1 MILSVEKKSF
11 VCVYYI
17 MRCPFCKQD
26 DDKVVDSRSGEGGQ
40 IIRRRRECL
49 SCQRRFTTYERVEEI
64 IKLTVVKKDG
74 SRVPYNRSKIE
85 EGIRKSCYKRP
96 VSEDDISVVAEA
108 VEDDLLHLN
117 SVEVT
122 SSVIGKTTMKRLKTL
137 DKVAYIRFASVYQEF
152 EQVGQFI
159 QEINE
164 VMQPDGE

>member
-1 MILSVEKKSF
+1 MK
-11 VCVYYI
+11 
-17 MRCPFCKQD
+17 CPFCKQD
-26 DDKVVDSRSGEGGQ
+26 DDRVVDSRSGENGQ

-49 SCQRRFTTYERVEEI
+49 NCNRRFTTYERVEEI

-74 SRVPYNRSKIE
+74 SRVPYNRSRIE

-96 VSEDDISVVAEA
+96 VSEDDISMAAEA

-117 SVEVT
+117 TVEVT
-122 SSVIGKTTMKRLKTL
+122 STEIGRVTMKKLKKL

>member
-1 MILSVEKKSF
+1 MK
-11 VCVYYI
+11 CA
-17 MRCPFCKQD
+17 FCKQD
-26 DDKVVDSRSGEGGQ
+26 DDRVVDSRSGENGQ

-49 SCQRRFTTYERVEEI
+49 NCHRRFTTFERVEEI

-74 SRVPYNRSKIE
+74 SRVPYNRSRIE
-85 EGIRKSCYKRP
+85 DGVRKSCYKRP
-96 VSEDDISVVAEA
+96 VSEEDIALLAEA

-117 SVEVT
+117 LIEVT
-122 SSVIGKTTMKRLKTL
+122 SSEIGKITMKKLKKL

-159 QEINE
+159 QEINQ

>member
-1 MILSVEKKSF
+1 
-11 VCVYYI
+11 

-26 DDKVVDSRSGEGGQ
+26 DDRVVDSRSGESGQ

-49 SCQRRFTTYERVEEI
+49 NCHRRFTTYERVEEI

-96 VSEDDISVVAEA
+96 VSEDDIALAAEA

-122 SSVIGKTTMKRLKTL
+122 STEIGRTTMKRLKKI

-164 VMQPDGE
+164 VMQPDGD

>member
-1 MILSVEKKSF
+1 MK
-11 VCVYYI
+11 
-17 MRCPFCKQD
+17 CPFCKQD
-26 DDKVVDSRSGEGGQ
+26 NDRVVDSRSGENGQ

-49 SCQRRFTTYERVEEI
+49 NCHRRFTTFERVEEI

-74 SRVPYNRSKIE
+74 SRVPYNRAKIE
-85 EGIRKSCYKRP
+85 EGVRKSCYKRP
-96 VSEDDISVVAEA
+96 VSETDIAQLAEA

-122 SSVIGKTTMKRLKTL
+122 ASDIGRLTMKKLKKL

-164 VMQPDGE
+164 VMLPDGD

>member
-1 MILSVEKKSF
+1 MK
-11 VCVYYI
+11 
-17 MRCPFCKQD
+17 CPFCKQD
-26 DDKVVDSRSGEGGQ
+26 DDRVVDSRSGENGQ

-49 SCQRRFTTYERVEEI
+49 NCHRRFTTFERVEEI

-74 SRVPYNRSKIE
+74 SRVPYNRSRIE
-85 EGIRKSCYKRP
+85 DGVRKSCYKRP
-96 VSEDDISVVAEA
+96 VSEEDIALLAEA

-117 SVEVT
+117 LIEVT
-122 SSVIGKTTMKRLKTL
+122 SSEIGKITMKKLKKL

-159 QEINE
+159 QEINQ